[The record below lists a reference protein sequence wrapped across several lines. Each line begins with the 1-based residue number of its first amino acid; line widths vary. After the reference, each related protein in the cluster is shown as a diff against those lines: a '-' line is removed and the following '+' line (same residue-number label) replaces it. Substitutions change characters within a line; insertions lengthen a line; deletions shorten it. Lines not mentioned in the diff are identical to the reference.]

1 MSIYNYLDERV
12 VSELNIGEVR
22 KIQITGKSTYIISLP
37 KKWVEGLGLK
47 AGSQLIIS
55 KKDNQTLLITPKD
68 VIKSLKPKGSIMTIS
83 GKDNVDKI
91 IRKIVSLYLVGYTII
106 KIRTRDEPLS
116 PLQRNKIKDFLRK
129 KLIGAEVLSED
140 SRELEIRILIG
151 HPELSLE
158 NALRRACNIIISMYD
173 DILEAVMSLNKDLV
187 NEIISVDDEVD
198 RLYLYII
205 RQLKAAVED
214 EKILEVSGLTSPRD
228 CLGYRVI
235 VKFVERTADHLVKI
249 AENILLLEPPINDLI
264 IKKFLEICLF
274 AKSVFED
281 AINSLYKKDYIQ
293 ADEVIYKAK
302 SISIKENEFIKLIE
316 ETKDNN
322 AQILRLMAESARRTA
337 EYASDIA
344 EIVLN
349 LNIEKNIDQSF

>member
-1 MSIYNYLDERV
+1 MSIYDYLDKDV
-12 VSELNIGEVR
+12 FNKLDTGEVR

-37 KKWVEGLGLK
+37 KKWVKDLGLK

-68 VIKSLKPKGSIMTIS
+68 IVKSLKPKGGLITIS
-83 GKDNVDKI
+83 GNDNLDTI
-91 IRKIVSLYLVGYTII
+91 IRKIVSLYLVGYSII
-106 KIRTRDEPLS
+106 RVKTRSEELS
-116 PLQRNKIKDFLRK
+116 PLQRNKIKEFLRK

-140 SRELEIRILIG
+140 SKEIEIRILIG

-158 NALRRACNIIISMYD
+158 NALRRACNIIISMYN
-173 DILEAVMSLNKDLV
+173 DISVAIVQLNKDLA
-187 NEIISVDDEVD
+187 NEIIRVDDEVD

-214 EKILEVSGLTSPRD
+214 EKILEVSGLTNPRD

-235 VKFVERTADHLVKI
+235 VKFVERIADHLVKI

-264 IKKFLEICLF
+264 IKKFLEISMF
-274 AKSVFED
+274 AKNLFEE
-281 AINSLYKKDYIQ
+281 AINSLYKKDYVQ
-293 ADEVIYKAK
+293 ADKVIYKAK
-302 SISIKENEFIKLIE
+302 SISIIENEFIKLIE
-316 ETKDNN
+316 ETKGKN
-322 AQILRLMAESARRTA
+322 APILRLMVESVRRTA

-349 LNIEKNIDQSF
+349 LNIEKNIDKSL